1 MNDEHEVKAL
11 LQSIATRQIREYALG
26 AQRDK
31 DMVCIKT
38 DVHRLAASHESLK
51 TRVDRIDATATG
63 ARQSVSDAE
72 SSHAIESQALQ
83 NHIAT
88 LETKLDA
95 VGLQAVKAS
104 KDMGQGAQ
112 ALTLG
117 GTKQQQA
124 TRTSILVAV
133 LFALGQLIQLWRAH

>member
-1 MNDEHEVKAL
+1 MSEESEVKAL
-11 LQSIATRQIREYALG
+11 LQSIATRQIKEYALG
-26 AQRDK
+26 AKRDK
-31 DMVCIKT
+31 DVAEIKAEILLMSAEQ
-38 DVHRLAASHESLK
+38 RALK
-51 TRVDRIDATATG
+51 TRVDHIDITASG
-63 ARQSVSDAE
+63 ARKSVSDVEAT
-72 SSHAIESQALQ
+72 HAFESQALQ

-133 LFALGQLIQLWRAH
+133 LFALGQLIQLWRGH